1 MLYLKTKSLLA
12 LSAIGISLVVAIL
25 VSSHLCPKALG
36 RSRVKALDNDAR
48 MRLNAAVREMRRR
61 GIRPRI
67 NSAFRTRGE
76 QHSLYRCARNRRC
89 RARRGVYGAK
99 RPGTSMHEAG
109 LAVDLGGVAAGHRR
123 RRLTP
128 RGRLMVRIMRKHGFR
143 WRYGLKDP
151 AHFELSP
158 RVAGYRTEKA
168 AIKAGQRRWI
178 ARNRPNR
185 ARRRTARR
193 A

>member
-1 MLYLKTKSLLA
+1 MLYSKIKTP
-12 LSAIGISLVVAIL
+12 LSFLAIGISLVITVLASYVDL
-25 VSSHLCPKALG
+25 HAMG
-36 RSRVKALDNDAR
+36 RGRINALDNDAR
-48 MRLNAAVREMRRR
+48 ARLNAAVRDMRRR

-67 NSAFRTRGE
+67 NSAFRSHAE
-76 QHSLYRCARNRRC
+76 QRAIYRCARIRRC
-89 RARRGVYGAK
+89 RARRGIYGAK

-109 LAVDLGGVAAGHRR
+109 LAVDIGGVAVGHRR

-128 RGRLMVRIMRKHGFR
+128 KGRQMVRIMRKHGFR

-158 RVAGYRTEKA
+158 QLAGYRTEKA
-168 AIKAGQRRWI
+168 AIKAGQRRWGTKS
-178 ARNRPNR
+178 R
-185 ARRRTARR
+185 ARRRVSRR

>member
-1 MLYLKTKSLLA
+1 MLCSKIKTP
-12 LSAIGISLVVAIL
+12 LSHLAIGIGLIVIIL
-25 VSSHLCPKALG
+25 ISYADLHALG
-36 RSRVKALDNDAR
+36 RGRINALDNDAR
-48 MRLNAAVREMRRR
+48 ARLNAAVRDMRRR

-67 NSAFRTRGE
+67 NSAFRSNAE
-76 QHSLYRCARNRRC
+76 QRAIYRCARSRRC
-89 RARRGVYGAK
+89 RARRGIYGAK

-109 LAVDLGGVAAGHRR
+109 LAVDIGGVAAGRR

-128 RGRLMVRIMRKHGFR
+128 KGRQVVRIMRRHGFR

-158 RVAGYRTEKA
+158 RLAGYHTEKA

-178 ARNRPNR
+178 AKGR
-185 ARRRTARR
+185 ARRRASRR

>member
-1 MLYLKTKSLLA
+1 MLFPKIKTPFSFL
-12 LSAIGISLVVAIL
+12 AIGISLVVIIL
-25 VSSHLCPKALG
+25 VSCADLQALG
-36 RSRVKALDNDAR
+36 RSRINALDNDAR
-48 MRLNAAVREMRRR
+48 ARLKAAVRDMRRR

-67 NSAFRTRGE
+67 NSAFRSHAE
-76 QHSLYRCARNRRC
+76 QRAIYRCARSRRC
-89 RARRGVYGAK
+89 RARRGIYGAK

-109 LAVDLGGVAAGHRR
+109 LAVDIGGVAAGHRR

-128 RGRLMVRIMRKHGFR
+128 KGRLMVRIMRKHGFR

-158 RVAGYRTEKA
+158 QLAGYRTEKA
-168 AIKAGQRRWI
+168 AIKAGQRRWV
-178 ARNRPNR
+178 AKSR
-185 ARRRTARR
+185 ARRRVSSR

>member
-1 MLYLKTKSLLA
+1 MLFSKIKTPFS
-12 LSAIGISLVVAIL
+12 SVAIGISLVVIIL
-25 VSSHLCPKALG
+25 VSNAELQALG
-36 RSRVKALDNDAR
+36 RGRINVLDNDAR
-48 MRLNAAVREMRRR
+48 ARLNAAVRDMRRR

-67 NSAFRTRGE
+67 NSAFRSRAE
-76 QHSLYRCARNRRC
+76 QHSIYRCARSRRC
-89 RARRGVYGAK
+89 RARRGIYGAK

-109 LAVDLGGVAAGHRR
+109 LAVDIGGVAAGHRR

-128 RGRLMVRIMRKHGFR
+128 KGRMMVRIMRKHGFR

-158 RVAGYRTEKA
+158 QLAGYRTEKA
-168 AIKAGQRRWI
+168 AIRAGQRRG
-178 ARNRPNR
+178 APRSR
-185 ARRRTARR
+185 ARRRTIRR